1 MSGCDLMEEITR
13 LKEDRDR
20 LIDEAK
26 DLMRE
31 RDELIQRLTTEQIM
45 NAELQHEAELAREER
60 DDAREHADCEKQFAD
75 GLKKRIAEL
84 EMVLDDERA
93 HCEEFGEELK
103 RAVVERDQAR
113 TCAEEMRDLY
123 AAEIDES
130 IAAFPYPWEDEHGAD
145 CDGE

>member
-1 MSGCDLMEEITR
+1 MSGCDLMEELAR

-20 LIDEAK
+20 LIEEAK

-31 RDELIQRLTTEQIM
+31 RDDV
-45 NAELQHEAELAREER
+45 REY
-60 DDAREHADCEKQFAD
+60 ADCERQFAD

-84 EMVLDDERA
+84 EIALYDEQA
-93 HCEEFGEELK
+93 HCEEFWYELK

-113 TCAEEMRDLY
+113 KCAEEMRDLY

-130 IAAFPYPWEDEHGAD
+130 IAAFPFPWEDEHGAD
-145 CDGE
+145 RYGC

>member
-1 MSGCDLMEEITR
+1 MNGCDLMEEIAR

-26 DLMRE
+26 DLMR
-31 RDELIQRLTTEQIM
+31 
-45 NAELQHEAELAREER
+45 ER

-93 HCEEFGEELK
+93 HCEEFKAEADRAQNDVNFFRELFEK
-103 RAVVERDQAR
+103 AIQQRDHAR

-130 IAAFPYPWEDEHGAD
+130 IAAFPFPWEDEHGAD
-145 CDGE
+145 CDCQ

>member
-1 MSGCDLMEEITR
+1 MNGYDLMEELAR

-20 LIDEAK
+20 LIEEAK

-31 RDELIQRLTTEQIM
+31 RD
-45 NAELQHEAELAREER
+45 
-60 DDAREHADCEKQFAD
+60 DAQEYADCEKQFAD

-93 HCEEFGEELK
+93 HCEEFKAGADGAQNDVNLFRKLYE
-103 RAVVERDQAR
+103 RAIRQRDHAR
-113 TCAEEMRDLY
+113 KCAEEMRDLY

-130 IAAFPYPWEDEHGAD
+130 IAAFPFPWVDEHDAD
-145 CDGE
+145 CDGC

>member
-1 MSGCDLMEEITR
+1 MNGCDLMEEIAR

-20 LIDEAK
+20 LIDEVK

-31 RDELIQRLTTEQIM
+31 RD
-45 NAELQHEAELAREER
+45 
-60 DDAREHADCEKQFAD
+60 DAQEHADCEKQFAD

-93 HCEEFGEELK
+93 HCEEFKAEAD
-103 RAVVERDQAR
+103 RAQNDVNLFRKLYERAIQQRDQAR
-113 TCAEEMRDLY
+113 KCAEEMRDLY

-130 IAAFPYPWEDEHGAD
+130 IAAFPFPWEAEHGAD
-145 CDGE
+145 RDGE

>member
-1 MSGCDLMEEITR
+1 MTGCDLMEELAR

-45 NAELQHEAELAREER
+45 NSELEHEAELAREER
-60 DDAREHADCEKQFAD
+60 D
-75 GLKKRIAEL
+75 
-84 EMVLDDERA
+84 
-93 HCEEFGEELK
+93 
-103 RAVVERDQAR
+103 QAR
-113 TCAEEMRDLY
+113 TCAVEMRDLY

-130 IAAFPYPWEDEHGAD
+130 IAAFPFPWEDEHGSD
-145 CDGE
+145 RDGC

>member
-1 MSGCDLMEEITR
+1 MNGCDLMEEIAR

-20 LIDEAK
+20 LIEEAK

-31 RDELIQRLTTEQIM
+31 RD
-45 NAELQHEAELAREER
+45 
-60 DDAREHADCEKQFAD
+60 DAQEYADCEKQFAD

-93 HCEEFGEELK
+93 HCEEFKAEAD
-103 RAVVERDQAR
+103 RAQNDVNLFRKLYERAIRQRDHAR
-113 TCAEEMRDLY
+113 KCAEEMRDLY

-130 IAAFPYPWEDEHGAD
+130 IAVFPFPWKDEHGAD
-145 CDGE
+145 RDGE

>member
-1 MSGCDLMEEITR
+1 MNGCDLMEEIAR

-31 RDELIQRLTTEQIM
+31 RD
-45 NAELQHEAELAREER
+45 
-60 DDAREHADCEKQFAD
+60 DAREYADREKQLAY
-75 GLKKRIAEL
+75 
-84 EMVLDDERA
+84 
-93 HCEEFGEELK
+93 ELK
-103 RAVVERDQAR
+103 AGRDQAR

-130 IAAFPYPWEDEHGAD
+130 IAAFPFPWEAGNGGDED
-145 CDGE
+145 ER

>member
-1 MSGCDLMEEITR
+1 MNGCDLMEEIAR

-31 RDELIQRLTTEQIM
+31 RD
-45 NAELQHEAELAREER
+45 
-60 DDAREHADCEKQFAD
+60 DAQEHADCEKQFAD

-84 EMVLDDERA
+84 EIALYDEQA
-93 HCEEFGEELK
+93 HCEEFWYELK
-103 RAVVERDQAR
+103 RAVVERDRAR
-113 TCAEEMRDLY
+113 KCAEEMRDLY

-130 IAAFPYPWEDEHGAD
+130 IAAFPLPWEGNNDAD
-145 CDGE
+145 RDGE